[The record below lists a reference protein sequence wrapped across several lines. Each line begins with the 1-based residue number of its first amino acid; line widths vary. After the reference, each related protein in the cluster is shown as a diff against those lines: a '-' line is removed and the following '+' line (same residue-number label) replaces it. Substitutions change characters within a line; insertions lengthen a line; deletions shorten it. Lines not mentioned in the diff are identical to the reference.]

1 MISHVKFE
9 RVYIIRWA
17 VIYADFHEINLIL
30 GDAQKLPKL
39 LGVQLVPCVNDKQ
52 AIRDGISGIVRN
64 DLSGKGEK
72 SKKLQGG
79 VKWWRRIF
87 LTYFKTNVGVLVCFF
102 FNIAILL
109 DFIKSK

>member
-1 MISHVKFE
+1 M
-9 RVYIIRWA
+9 YIIRWA
-17 VIYADFHEINLIL
+17 VIYAEFHEINLIL
-30 GDAQKLPKL
+30 RDTQNLAKL
-39 LGVQLVPCVNDKQ
+39 LGVQLVPSINEKQ
-52 AIRDGISGIVRN
+52 AIRDGIFRIVRN
-64 DLSGKGEK
+64 DLADKVYK

-79 VKWWRRIF
+79 VKWLRRIF